1 MTHFVIPDGG
11 KARPVF
17 IGIVAGLIAVAL
29 LLVYLRRVEQ
39 DASGGRKVQVVVALE
54 TIPRGTPITP
64 AMLGTRDLPVAYV
77 DDRVVR
83 SAEKEKLIGLRATST
98 IPIQQSLVWNDVM
111 AVKDDQRALSALVQ
125 PGNRA
130 TPIRVQITDVLT
142 LVHPGDFIDILC
154 VCGDAKETTV
164 LLQRV
169 LVLATGTETSSV
181 TNGKE
186 APQRATVLTVS
197 ASLQESQLLAVAME
211 KGKLNAIVRNPN
223 DQRITEAPADVTA
236 AALTDASRRQAI
248 QSPRR
253 KTAQTGPIELKESHR

>member
-1 MTHFVIPDGG
+1 V
-11 KARPVF
+11 KSRPVF
-17 IGIVAGLIAVAL
+17 IGLVAGLIAVGL
-29 LLVYLRRVEQ
+29 LIVYLRRVEQ
-39 DASGGRKVQVVVALE
+39 ESSGGRKVQVVVALE
-54 TIPRGTPITP
+54 TIPRGKPITE
-64 AMLGTRDLPVAYV
+64 AMLGTRDLPMAYV

-83 SAEKEKLIGLRATST
+83 VTEKDKIIGLRATSS

-111 AVKDDQRALSALVQ
+111 AAKDDQRALSALVQ

-154 VCGDAKETTV
+154 VCGEARESTV

-169 LVLATGTETSSV
+169 LVLATGTDTSSS
-181 TNGKE
+181 TKE
-186 APQRATVLTVS
+186 GASQRATVLTVS

-211 KGKLNAIVRNPN
+211 KGKLSAIVRNPN
-223 DQRITEAPADVTA
+223 DQRITEAPADVSP
-236 AALTDASRRQAI
+236 AALTDASRRVAI

-253 KTAQTGPIELKESHR
+253 KATNPTGPTELKEERRR

>member
-1 MTHFVIPDGG
+1 M
-11 KARPVF
+11 KARPLF
-17 IGIVAGLIAVAL
+17 IGIACGLVAVAM

-39 DASGGRKVQVVVALE
+39 DASGGTKVQVLVALE
-54 TIPRGTPITP
+54 VIPRGRPVTE
-64 AMLGTRDLPVAYV
+64 AMLGTRDVPRAYV
-77 DDRVVR
+77 DERVLRAGDRD
-83 SAEKEKLIGLRATST
+83 KIIGLKATST

-130 TPIRVQITDVLT
+130 TPIRVHITDVLS

-154 VCGDAKETTV
+154 VCGDAKESTV

-169 LVLATGTETSSV
+169 LVLATGMDTSGGA
-181 TNGKE
+181 NGKE
-186 APQRATVLTVS
+186 MAQRATVLTVS
-197 ASLQESQLLAVAME
+197 VSLQESQLLAVAME

-223 DQRITEAPADVTA
+223 DQRITEAPADVSVTT
-236 AALTDASRRQAI
+236 LTDATRRQAI

-253 KTAQTGPIELKESHR
+253 KTPTGPIELKESR

>member
-1 MTHFVIPDGG
+1 M

-17 IGIVAGLIAVAL
+17 IGIVAGLVAVAL

-39 DASGGRKVQVVVALE
+39 AASGGRRVQVLVALE
-54 TIPRGTPITP
+54 VIPRGTPITE

-83 SAEKEKLIGLRATST
+83 SSEKEKLLGLRATST
-98 IPIQQSLVWNDVM
+98 IPIQQNLVWNDVM

-154 VCGDAKETTV
+154 VCGDAREATV

-169 LVLATGTETSSV
+169 LVLATGMETSSV
-181 TNGKE
+181 THGINGKE
-186 APQRATVLTVS
+186 SNQRATVLTVS

-211 KGKLNAIVRNPN
+211 KGKLNAIVRNPS

-236 AALTDASRRQAI
+236 AALTDASRRLAI

-253 KTAQTGPIELKESHR
+253 KTTPTGPIELKEGHR

>member
-1 MTHFVIPDGG
+1 M
-11 KARPVF
+11 KAKPVF
-17 IGIVAGLIAVAL
+17 IGLVAGLVAVAL
-29 LLVYLRRVEQ
+29 LLLYLRRVEQ
-39 DASGGRKVQVVVALE
+39 EAAGGRKVQVLVALE
-54 TIPRGTPITP
+54 LIPRGTPITEK
-64 AMLGTRDLPVAYV
+64 MLGARDLPVAYV

-83 SAEKEKLIGLRATST
+83 VSEKDKLLGLRATST

-154 VCGDAKETTV
+154 VCGEAKEATV

-169 LVLATGTETSSV
+169 LVLATGIETSFAAS
-181 TNGKE
+181 KDS
-186 APQRATVLTVS
+186 AQRATVLTVS
-197 ASLQESQLLAVAME
+197 TSLQESQLLSVAME
-211 KGKLNAIVRNPN
+211 KGKLNAIVRNPT
-223 DQRITEAPADVTA
+223 DQRITESPADVTA
-236 AALTDASRRQAI
+236 AVLTDASRRQAI

-253 KTAQTGPIELKESHR
+253 KSTPNGPTELKETRR